1 MRVLLAGPYVGEVG
15 WEIMS
20 WQGRVRRLFA
30 AASCDRLVVVGSPGK
45 AAFYADMPLDY
56 RAVELSQLPGQ
67 AYEDRRVD
75 GGVPLPAQIVHEA
88 AAPLVDPVEAELV
101 AGGHAVIRAE
111 PGYDGTLWPCHPGV
125 QRFVAYPRE
134 LHPGAD
140 PTVLLVRRTRAY
152 RSEDN
157 WPASMWDQ
165 LAARLQAEGIRTQD
179 YPPEAESAITALNA
193 CDLAVGQSTGG
204 MHLAALCRCPRLVW
218 SIERYLWSPLEIT
231 NRQRYETYWN
241 PLGSPTI
248 VHEVARLP
256 DLEEAVAQVRSALR
270 TIGRRNAGAWGRF
283 GRRLRWSLRTQLVR
297 HVLEPRRHA
306 RWPWPVQRLLREHV
320 L

>member
-20 WQGRVRRLFA
+20 WQGRLRRLFA
-30 AASCDRLVVVGSPGK
+30 AGGYERLAVVGSPGR
-45 AAFYADMPLDY
+45 AAFYADIPLDY
-56 RAVELSQLPGQ
+56 HEADLSHLPGQ

-75 GGVPLPAQIVHEA
+75 GGVPLPAQLIHECT
-88 AAPLVDPVEAELV
+88 APLIEPVEAALRA
-101 AGGHAVIRAE
+101 AGHEVSRAQ
-111 PGYDGTLWPCHPGV
+111 PGYDGTLWPSHSGA
-125 QRFVAYPRE
+125 QHFVAYGRE
-134 LHPGAD
+134 LPLNTA

-152 RSEDN
+152 RSGNN
-157 WPASMWDQ
+157 WPAAMWDE
-165 LAARLQAEGIRTQD
+165 LAQRLAAEGIHTED
-179 YPPEAESAITALNA
+179 YPAEAEAAIRALNT

-218 SIERYLWSPLEIT
+218 SLEHYLWSPLEIT

-241 PLGSPTI
+241 PLG
-248 VHEVARLP
+248 
-256 DLEEAVAQVRSALR
+256 QVRSALR
-270 TIGRRNAGAWGRF
+270 AIGRRNAGALARVGW
-283 GRRLRWSLRTQLVR
+283 RLRWHLRTQLMR

-306 RWPWPVQRLLREHV
+306 RWPWPMQRLLREHV

>member
-1 MRVLLAGPYVGEVG
+1 M
-15 WEIMS
+15 
-20 WQGRVRRLFA
+20 
-30 AASCDRLVVVGSPGK
+30 VGSPGR

-56 RAVELSQLPGQ
+56 HEADLSHLPGQ

-75 GGVPLPAQIVHEA
+75 GGVPLPAQVIHEC
-88 AAPLVDPVEAELV
+88 AAPLIEPVEAALRA
-101 AGGHAVIRAE
+101 AGHEVCRAQ
-111 PGYDGTLWPCHPGV
+111 PGYDGTLWPSHSGA
-125 QRFVAYPRE
+125 QHFVAYGRKLP
-134 LHPGAD
+134 LNAM

-152 RSEDN
+152 RSANN
-157 WPASMWDQ
+157 WPAAMWDE
-165 LAARLQAEGIRTQD
+165 LAQRLAAEGIHTED
-179 YPPEAESAITALNA
+179 YPAEAEAAIRALNT

-218 SIERYLWSPLEIT
+218 SLEHYLWSPLEIT

-248 VHEVARLP
+248 VREVARMPEL
-256 DLEEAVAQVRSALR
+256 DQAVVQVRSALR
-270 TIGRRNAGAWGRF
+270 AIGRRNAGSLSSLAW
-283 GRRLRWSLRTQLVR
+283 RLRWHLRTQLVR

-306 RWPWPVQRLLREHV
+306 RWPWPIQRLLREHV